1 MSVREQDAGEED
13 LKFRRLRTLVR
24 LIGPVWIS
32 VLILALAVGAA
43 ILAPLIA
50 PHDPYYQ
57 NLLARLRPPGF
68 SASGR
73 YYLLGTDE
81 LGRDLFTRILYGA
94 QVSLLVAFLSV
105 CVSLVFGS
113 LLGMMAGYFRG
124 WVEIIVMRAADII
137 LSIPAILLAI
147 LTVAVLGPSLPN
159 LILVLAFTRWPRYTR
174 VAYAQT
180 LTVADNLYV
189 KAADYYGAGRR
200 RILLRH
206 ILPNVFAALIVLAT
220 LEFGLM
226 ILFEGGL
233 SFLGLGVQ
241 PPTPSLG
248 AILSVGRNYISNAWW
263 IVTFPGICL
272 FLLVLAVNI
281 LGDHLRDELD
291 PRSLDR

>member
-1 MSVREQDAGEED
+1 MSIREED
-13 LKFRRLRTLVR
+13 IGTADVGFRRMRTLIR

-32 VLILALAVGAA
+32 VLILTLAVGAA

-50 PHDPYYQ
+50 PHDPFYQ

-189 KAADYYGAGRR
+189 KAAGYYGAGRR